1 MDGRAVGT
9 VHRAGL
15 DDAADLAR
23 LRYRWRVDEKG
34 ERGGEPERFAADL
47 RAWWEAYPSTHL
59 AWLARVDGVAV
70 GMAWLAVV
78 PRVPGPEHFDRLA
91 GNLQSVYVEP
101 EHRGAGL
108 AASLVAAV
116 VGHARAA
123 GLGYLTVHPSER
135 SYPVYHRAGFVET
148 GEVLELG
155 LAEPRLAQ
163 AAHPCC
169 ETVLPGEE

>member
-1 MDGRAVGT
+1 MPVNGRAAGT
-9 VHRAGL
+9 VCRAGL

-34 ERGGEPERFAADL
+34 ERGGEPEGFAADL
-47 RAWWEAYPSTHL
+47 RAWWEGHLGTHL

-78 PRVPGPEHFDRLA
+78 PRVPGPEHFSRVA

-108 AASLVAAV
+108 ASALVTAAV
-116 VGHARAA
+116 EHARRA
-123 GLGYLTVHPSER
+123 GLGYLSVHPSER
-135 SYPVYHRAGFVET
+135 SYPVYRRAGFVET
-148 GEVLELG
+148 GKVLELG
-155 LAEPRLAQ
+155 LAEPR
-163 AAHPCC
+163 
-169 ETVLPGEE
+169 